1 MAENIFDQ
9 FIVVDEKA
17 FTEFISEMDEPKCYN
32 HYNNSCAKCTAPR
45 KNKTNFVALAHSA
58 ASFRYSRTPL
68 TPFCRAHRAVQKS
81 RWYRE
86 FILNNRERYL
96 QIKCIGSA
104 SEPPADVPLAQIIQ
118 WQCDGNGKQ
127 VIQTS
132 KMIKAGETV
141 EFGLYSLC
149 SVVIRILK
157 KREKSAENLGPP
169 INLPDDQFTVH
180 IGEKKVDVSSHF
192 LMSVSSVINRMLSV
206 EMKEKQQR
214 SLTLDELGV
223 DMEQFMEFVEAIS
236 TTATHKPILPNPKNV
251 LILLKLADYFQV
263 DWLKSR
269 CEAHL
274 INCPEIA
281 LIDRFLLI
289 DHYCL
294 DNFKANRDQLS
305 PGQTAVSD
313 QLLGELV
320 NRL

>member
-58 ASFRYSRTPL
+58 ASF
-68 TPFCRAHRAVQKS
+68 
-81 RWYRE
+81 E
-86 FILNNRERYL
+86 FILYNREKYL

-118 WQCDGNGKQ
+118 WQCVGNGKQ

-132 KMIKAGETV
+132 KMIKAGEALQFSV
-141 EFGLYSLC
+141 LSLC
-149 SVVIRILK
+149 SFVIRILK
-157 KREKSAENLGPP
+157 KRENCAENLCPP
-169 INLPDDQFTVH
+169 ISSLPDDQFTVH
-180 IGEKKVDVSSHF
+180 IGEKKIDLSSHL
-192 LMSVSSVINRMLSV
+192 LMSVSPVINRMLSV

-214 SLTLDELGV
+214 SLTLDELGI

-236 TTATHKPILPNPKNV
+236 TTAIHTPILPNPKNV

-274 INCPEIA
+274 INCPEIPM
-281 LIDRFLLI
+281 IDRFLLI
-289 DHYCL
+289 DHYRL
-294 DNFKANRDQLS
+294 GNLKNYFLNLEVDKLRAFYKANRDQLS

-320 NRL
+320 NKLCG